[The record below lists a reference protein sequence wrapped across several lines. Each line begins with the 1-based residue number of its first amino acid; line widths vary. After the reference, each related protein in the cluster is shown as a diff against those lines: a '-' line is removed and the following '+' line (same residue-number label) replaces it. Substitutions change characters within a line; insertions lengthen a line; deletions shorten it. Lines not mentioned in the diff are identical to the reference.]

1 MKKLLLLALMA
12 TGMHAMAAESLKT
25 PYGTLAI
32 KQTDPNDPFSAQVVI
47 DRKPVKEISNY
58 GIMNIENKS
67 YKIGKLDIYVISSES
82 EGNGSI
88 STQEKYY
95 FLLVFEPDKKLK
107 VVSHDEFW
115 VNRFQDHEDAIFS
128 VKENKLYGE
137 LGPHEDYTYTMVYDG
152 KTIKVKKGK
161 KIKKAKVAK
170 GAYIIDK
177 EMCQTFHEDR
187 ESFCDVVVSGHG
199 SSIESSWIDELYKHP
214 GADYPAIERLC
225 KNKKAVRKMD
235 YKTFE
240 SKICKSTK

>member
-1 MKKLLLLALMA
+1 M
-12 TGMHAMAAESLKT
+12 G
-25 PYGTLAI
+25 
-32 KQTDPNDPFSAQVVI
+32 
-47 DRKPVKEISNY
+47 ISNH
-58 GIMNIENKS
+58 GFMHIDNKS
-67 YKIGKLDIYVISSES
+67 YKLGKQDIYIISSES

-95 FLLVFEPDKKLK
+95 SLLVFEPDKKPK

-115 VNRFQDHEDAIFS
+115 VNRFQDHEDAVFT
-128 VKENKLYGE
+128 VKDNKLYGD
-137 LGPHEDYTYTMVYDG
+137 LGPHDGFSYTMVYDG
-152 KTIKVKKGK
+152 KSIKVKKGK

-177 EMCQTFHEDR
+177 EMCQSFHEDK
-187 ESFCDVVVSGHG
+187 ELFCNAVISGYG
-199 SSIESSWIDELYKHP
+199 SSIESSWINELQKSP

-240 SKICKSTK
+240 SKICKATK